1 MQKLKSNANSTSNGI
16 NNSFSK
22 TGSNISHN
30 ITTGSNAGINALNRL
45 KAIGGDAG
53 SSIINNFNR
62 SGSSIGQSLS
72 RGSSIGTNA
81 LNRIGSISNSVS
93 STLSNGFSKAGTTLG
108 NSISKGAQ
116 VGSAALS
123 KLGSVGKSAV
133 SGIASQFEGL
143 NGVIAG
149 AIGGFGLY
157 EIGQAAWTGATQ
169 KQFNQAYLAT
179 KMSDSAAKGYVN
191 TINDIVAKV
200 PGDDTFMS
208 TLLSGAVARQTNL
221 STDQLVSLGNAVADY
236 TITSQAM
243 GKSMIE
249 TQMDLKEYI
258 QTGNTS
264 QLERDSIL
272 KNQMDTLEDQATVS
286 DRILAL
292 NKALQAEGYKGLSQ
306 LDIATIKT
314 EELKGK
320 IQAGLTEL
328 GTSALPVVEDIVD
341 GLNKADESTGGL
353 STKALTIGGIVTAM
367 AAPAIM
373 VAQKL
378 HEAYKWA
385 KESINLG
392 EIAKGKYFSTALKI
406 TVAAA
411 TVYTIHEVFKF
422 ADSHINTDKK
432 RKALAKKMHDDFIK
446 FTEEPV
452 EVEGEVNVNASVETK
467 IEDIK
472 LDSKKAIQD
481 IRSYLSKNPITE
493 FISGFQMQFGIDA
506 ALFMKDLK
514 IEFDKEDVQ
523 KRLDEKQKDN
533 LKWEISPDFKID
545 LSSLQDNGG
554 IVGLVSDYF
563 KNSTPETKI
572 DVPLSLGLSF
582 GDALGKNTIGSGFN
596 INSFVSDIKKMLAEY
611 FVSNVMTFDISV
623 TPSFSVD
630 LTQFNSIK
638 TKIINGWNSLKSLIG
653 NPIVGTIQILSGP
666 IVNTINTVIDL
677 YNLVTGGS
685 IGHVT
690 INDDGSIGFTKSKVE
705 DTYSTTKQN
714 AHGNVSVSSPTLPG
728 VLGIVQ
734 QLYTKVT
741 GGSTGRITMPTGS
754 VNTASAKTTTLYGKV
769 RGGSK
774 GNLTVGSGSVTSAQG
789 KTTTLYSKVRK
800 GEQGTVT
807 VKYGTVNSAI
817 SSVWSLIGA
826 LNSIPRSIT
835 TTIHKVVTGGGPA
848 GPSHSIHKSMG
859 SGPFDNLN
867 LNYEPY
873 QGIKKSPF
881 VNGGLSG
888 NCVDMSLG
896 LLAMNGGKGSIIQG
910 SWNGG
915 PHVWY
920 QDPSGRNWDPAR
932 KALAGTW
939 NPPARGPNESN
950 NNNYY
955 VAQIDMKNATV
966 YGKDDWINQMDKI
979 AQDRFYKELEVNQA
993 TGH

>member
-1 MQKLKSNANSTSNGI
+1 MQKLKSNANSTSSGI

-22 TGSNISHN
+22 TGSNIGQSISKGTGTAQAN
-30 ITTGSNAGINALNRL
+30 INKLNS
-45 KAIGGDAG
+45 AV
-53 SSIINNFNR
+53 NNFNNQAGLGFNR
-62 SGSSIGQSLS
+62 TGNTIGQSISKGSSTGTSALSKLSSIGNSIFS
-72 RGSSIGTNA
+72 TISSGA
-81 LNRIGSISNSVS
+81 
-93 STLSNGFSKAGTTLG
+93 SKAGTTIG
-108 NSISKGAQ
+108 NGLSKGASIGTQ
-116 VGSAALS
+116 ALS

-179 KMSDSAAKGYVN
+179 KMSDSAAKGYVK

-221 STDQLVSLGNAVADY
+221 STDQLVTLGNAVADY

-249 TQMDLKEYI
+249 TQMDLKEYV

-367 AAPAIM
+367 AAPAIL

-385 KESINLG
+385 KDTINLG
-392 EIAKGKYFSTALKI
+392 EIAKSKYFSTALKI
-406 TVAAA
+406 TVEVSTIYA
-411 TVYTIHEVFKF
+411 IHEVFKF
-422 ADSHINTDKK
+422 ADTHINTDKK
-432 RKALAKKMHDDFIK
+432 RKALAKKMHDDFLEATK
-446 FTEEPV
+446 EPI
-452 EVEGEVNVNASVETK
+452 EVEGEVKVNASVKTK
-467 IEDIK
+467 FNDFK
-472 LDSKKAIQD
+472 LDIKKAIQD
-481 IRSYLSKNPITE
+481 IRSFLSKNPISE
-493 FISGFQMQFGIDA
+493 FISGEPMQFGFDA

-514 IEFDKEDVQ
+514 VEFDKDDVQ
-523 KRLDEKQKDN
+523 KRLDEKQENN
-533 LKWEISPDFKID
+533 LQWEISPDFKID

-554 IVGLVSDYF
+554 VVGLISDYF
-563 KNSTPETKI
+563 KNATSDTKI
-572 DVPLSLGLSF
+572 DVPLSLGLTF

-596 INSFVSDIKKMLAEY
+596 INTFVSDIKGMMTEY
-611 FVSNVMTFDISV
+611 FVNNVMTFDIPV
-623 TPSFSVD
+623 TPGFNVN
-630 LTQFNSIK
+630 LTQFNDIK
-638 TKIINGWNSLKSLIG
+638 TQISDGWNTLKS
-653 NPIVGTIQILSGP
+653 TLSGP
-666 IVNTINTVIDL
+666 IIGTVKILTGPIVNINTVIDL

-690 INDDGSIGFTKSKVE
+690 INDDGSISFTKSKVE
-705 DTYSTTKQN
+705 DTYNTTKQN
-714 AHGNVSVSSPTLPG
+714 AHGNVSVSAPTLPG
-728 VLGIVQ
+728 VLGVVQ

-741 GGSTGRITMPTGS
+741 GGSTGNITVGSSS
-754 VNTASAKTTTLYGKV
+754 VNTASAKTTNLYSKV
-769 RGGSK
+769 KGGSK

-789 KTTTLYSKVRK
+789 KTNTLYNKVRK

-848 GPSHSIHKSMG
+848 GPTHSIRKSMG
-859 SGPFDNLN
+859 SGPFNNLN

-896 LLAMNGGKGSIIQG
+896 LLALNGGKGSIIQG

-932 KALAGTW
+932 KALVGSW
-939 NPPARGPNESN
+939 NPPARGPSETSN
-950 NNNYY
+950 TTYY

-979 AQDRFYKELEVNQA
+979 ATNRFYKEMDINQA

>member
-22 TGSNISHN
+22 TGSNIGQSISKGTSTAQAN
-30 ITTGSNAGINALNRL
+30 INKLNS
-45 KAIGGDAG
+45 AV
-53 SSIINNFNR
+53 NNFNNQAGLGFNR
-62 SGSSIGQSLS
+62 TGNTIGQSISKGSNTGTSALSKLSSIGNSIFS
-72 RGSSIGTNA
+72 TISSGA
-81 LNRIGSISNSVS
+81 
-93 STLSNGFSKAGTTLG
+93 SKAGTTIG
-108 NSISKGAQ
+108 NGLSKGASIGTQ
-116 VGSAALS
+116 ALS

-179 KMSDSAAKGYVN
+179 KMSDSAAKGYVQ

-221 STDQLVSLGNAVADY
+221 STDQLVTLGNAVADY

-272 KNQMDTLEDQATVS
+272 KNQLDTLEDQKTVG

-292 NKALQAEGYKGLSQ
+292 DKALKEEGYKGLSQ

-341 GLNKADESTGGL
+341 GLNKADESTDGL

-385 KESINLG
+385 RQTIDLGGAGGKSKAMRIGASILVAVTLAYVFTGIMGYSNTQLGKVMKEDMKSAVKKQNTKYLSSGIGKQIVEIPIIGQLVLESFTFGGNLG
-392 EIAKGKYFSTALKI
+392 ALLNGTGGSELFKEYASEIQL
-406 TVAAA
+406 
-411 TVYTIHEVFKF
+411 
-422 ADSHINTDKK
+422 
-432 RKALAKKMHDDFIK
+432 
-446 FTEEPV
+446 
-452 EVEGEVNVNASVETK
+452 
-467 IEDIK
+467 
-472 LDSKKAIQD
+472 
-481 IRSYLSKNPITE
+481 
-493 FISGFQMQFGIDA
+493 
-506 ALFMKDLK
+506 
-514 IEFDKEDVQ
+514 
-523 KRLDEKQKDN
+523 N
-533 LKWEISPDFKID
+533 L
-545 LSSLQDNGG
+545 
-554 IVGLVSDYF
+554 
-563 KNSTPETKI
+563 
-572 DVPLSLGLSF
+572 PLSLGLT
-582 GDALGKNTIGSGFN
+582 LGQITLGNSGGEGFN
-596 INSFVSDIKKMLAEY
+596 MLTFVDDIKKMLAEY

-690 INDDGSIGFTKSKVE
+690 VNDDGSIGFTKSKVE
-705 DTYSTTKQN
+705 NTYSTTKQG
-714 AHGNVSVSSPTLPG
+714 ASGNVSVSSSGLPG
-728 VLGIVQ
+728 VLGNVIG
-734 QLYTKVT
+734 LYNTVT
-741 GGSTGRITMPTGS
+741 GGASGTANVSAPTVTGVLNNVLGLYGTTKQGASGNVNVNSGS
-754 VNTASAKTTTLYGKV
+754 VNIASAKTTTLYGKV

-774 GNLTVGSGSVTSAQG
+774 GNVTVGTSSVTTGQA
-789 KTTTLYSKVRK
+789 KTNSFYNIVRA
-800 GEQGTVT
+800 GANG
-807 VKYGTVNSAI
+807 AI
-817 SSVWSLIGA
+817 RIATSSVSSALSAVRSLYNTVRNGA
-826 LNSIPRSIT
+826 SGVISIV
-835 TTIHKVVTGGGPA
+835 KKVTGGGPA
-848 GPSHSIHKSMG
+848 GPAHNIHRAMG

-867 LNYEPY
+867 LNYESY
-873 QGIKKSPF
+873 EGFKHSPF

-888 NCVDMSLG
+888 NCVDMSMG
-896 LLAMNGGKGSIIQG
+896 LLALNGGKGKIVDG
-910 SWNGG
+910 TWNGG

-932 KALAGTW
+932 KALVGTW

-950 NNNYY
+950 NNNYNT
-955 VAQIDMKNATV
+955 VVVEMKDNTI
-966 YGKDDWINQMDKI
+966 YGERDFTDKIKKI
-979 AQDRFYKELEVNQA
+979 AQNTFYNEVEVNQA